1 MRTYSG
7 LKRIKDIQ
15 KQIRMIKED
24 PDRKDI
30 HAAVLAIYEKLG
42 PTAVLVLLHKFKA
55 TNEQDIPR
63 KERARFLRMAK
74 DLLEKSES

>member
-1 MRTYSG
+1 
-7 LKRIKDIQ
+7 
-15 KQIRMIKED
+15 MIKED